1 MDKNIEVRSFNVEFR
16 NDPENRHIEG
26 YGSVFNKR
34 SLDLG
39 GFTEII
45 APGAFDGV
53 IEESDVKCYL
63 DHNPNRG
70 ILARSKNGEGS
81 LTLSVDDEGLKYS
94 FDAPHTALG
103 DEVIEGLVRGDYS
116 QSSFAF
122 TVQDESWTKE
132 EDGRYL
138 RTITKVNRLYDV
150 SIVAD
155 PAYPDTSVAMRS
167 LDAFKAQEAPVQEE
181 VKEEV
186 REEVQ
191 EQETPV
197 EERTELSVN
206 SIPELI
212 NDYMEKSKQFDVTV
226 KVKDSGEEIRGTAM
240 IMSLKGDDPKTQ
252 EIKPEVQETEP
263 KEERNNI
270 SNTKNIH
277 MSKFS
282 LIRSINDVVNNRN
295 INEDALSVIELG
307 ATEMRKSG
315 LSYSGQ
321 IQLPVEERVASAAQ
335 ATVSGA
341 GVEIVETE
349 KLNILEP
356 IRGKSILSEIGAT
369 FLTGLVGNI
378 SIPTYDGS
386 TCGWKGEMVNADN
399 GLTGFGSVELSPKRL
414 TAYIDISKQ
423 FLVQDSVG
431 AEEMLR
437 RDIVNALMAKLE
449 QTIFGMDA
457 GDDTKPAGIFYNADV
472 EAPSYEA
479 VCTVEADVTDYS
491 GEKRFVMA
499 PAVKSEFK
507 QTTISGQLSDLRM
520 LMEGNEVNGYPV
532 STSSNVAHTGWAFGD
547 WKELVVAQWGAIDIV
562 VDPYTLARQ
571 NAVRLVINAFFDAKL
586 RRPEAVKAYT
596 TK

>member
-39 GFTEII
+39 GFTEVI

-70 ILARSKNGEGS
+70 ILARSRNGEGS

-167 LDAFKAQEAPVQEE
+167 LDAFKAQEVPVQEE

-186 REEVQ
+186 REEAPESPVQ
-191 EQETPV
+191 ETPVDETPV
-197 EERTELSVN
+197 EEKE
-206 SIPELI
+206 
-212 NDYMEKSKQFDVTV
+212 
-226 KVKDSGEEIRGTAM
+226 
-240 IMSLKGDDPKTQ
+240 
-252 EIKPEVQETEP
+252 PEVQETEP

-282 LIRSINDVVNNRN
+282 LIKSINDVVNNRN
-295 INEDALSVIELG
+295 INEDALSVIEMG

-341 GVEIVETE
+341 GQEIVETE

-356 IRGKSILSEIGAT
+356 IRGKSILGEIGAT

-378 SIPTYDGS
+378 SIPTYNGS

-437 RDIVNALMAKLE
+437 KDIVNALMAKLE

-457 GDDTKPAGIFYNADV
+457 GDDTKPAGIFSTATV
-472 EAPSYEA
+472 EVPSYEA
-479 VCTVEADVTDYS
+479 VCNVEADVTDYS

-586 RRPEAVKAYT
+586 RRPDAVKAYT